1 MERETGDP
9 GSARYVLMI
18 VLQSVLYGLMD
29 ALSKQAY
36 AVMPVYC
43 FLLLRYLLAALLM
56 LPLWH
61 RRIWSDIKRVPVGKY
76 ILPSACMALAFLFSN
91 LA

>member
-1 MERETGDP
+1 MERETGAP
-9 GSARYVLMI
+9 GSTRYVLMI

-29 ALSKQAY
+29 VLSKQAY
-36 AVMPVYC
+36 AIMPVYC

-56 LPLWH
+56 LPFRH
-61 RRIWSDIKRVPVGKY
+61 RRIWSEIRRVHAGKY
-76 ILPSACMALAFLFSN
+76 ILPSVCMALAFLFSN

>member
-29 ALSKQAY
+29 VLSKQAY

-43 FLLLRYLLAALLM
+43 FLLLRYLLAM

-61 RRIWSDIKRVPVGKY
+61 RRIWSAIRRVPVGKY

>member
-1 MERETGDP
+1 
-9 GSARYVLMI
+9 
-18 VLQSVLYGLMD
+18 
-29 ALSKQAY
+29 
-36 AVMPVYC
+36 
-43 FLLLRYLLAALLM
+43 M

-61 RRIWSDIKRVPVGKY
+61 RRIWSDIRRVPVGKY

>member
-9 GSARYVLMI
+9 GSTRYVLMI

-29 ALSKQAY
+29 VLSNI
-36 AVMPVYC
+36 MPVYC

-56 LPLWH
+56 LPFRH
-61 RRIWSDIKRVPVGKY
+61 RRIWSEIRRVLAGKY
-76 ILPSACMALAFLFSN
+76 ILPSVCMALAFLFSN
-91 LA
+91 PA